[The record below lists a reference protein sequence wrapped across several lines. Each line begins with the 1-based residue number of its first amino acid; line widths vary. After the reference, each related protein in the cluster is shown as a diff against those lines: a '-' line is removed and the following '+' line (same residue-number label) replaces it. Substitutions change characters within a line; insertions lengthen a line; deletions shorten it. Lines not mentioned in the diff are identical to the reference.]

1 MSVRWPSWAPKDEF
15 YGEKFSYL
23 TQFMPSAP
31 FPTVFRDELTR
42 SLKAKDSPFL
52 CTWGKFW
59 RPNTSVNRRSAYEGP
74 RLMLLNSE
82 YQLDF
87 PQFRTPVKFSILPII
102 MCALCNWI
110 SWLIMNRSTTSSLHW
125 PPSLHWPLWAWRGN
139 QIGFHNFRLRTP
151 CLFEVWP

>member
-42 SLKAKDSPFL
+42 SLKASDSPF
-52 CTWGKFW
+52 CTWGKFR
-59 RPNTSVNRRSAYEGP
+59 RPNTSVNRRSAHEGP
-74 RLMLLNSE
+74 RLLFNSE

-87 PQFRTPVKFSILPII
+87 PQFHTPIKFSILHIYDV
-102 MCALCNWI
+102 
-110 SWLIMNRSTTSSLHW
+110 LICVTGSLD
-125 PPSLHWPLWAWRGN
+125 SL
-139 QIGFHNFRLRTP
+139 
-151 CLFEVWP
+151 